1 MTRKQQ
7 AGFTLIELM
16 IVVAIIGILAAIA
29 IPRYQDYVARS
40 QVTEA
45 INLASGLKTSVAE
58 IYANTGDL
66 AGIDSGTNGIP
77 AATSVTGS
85 YVSGVAVLNGVITAT
100 MGNDA
105 NAVLTE
111 EGANTVVLTPD
122 DESAGS
128 IVWDCTDSSVAE
140 QYLPQNCRTTGS
152 TAQTE

>member
-66 AGIDSGTNGIP
+66 DGINSETNGIP
-77 AATSVTGS
+77 AAASVTGA
-85 YVSGVAVLNGVITAT
+85 YVSRVAVANGVITAT

-111 EGANTVVLTPD
+111 ENANTVVLTPD
-122 DESAGS
+122 DDSAGS
-128 IVWDCTDSSVAE
+128 IVWDCTASTVAD
-140 QYLPQNCRTTGS
+140 QYLPQNCR
-152 TAQTE
+152 

>member
-1 MTRKQQ
+1 MTRKQS
-7 AGFTLIELM
+7 GFTLIELM

-45 INLASGLKTSVAE
+45 INLSSGLKTSVAE
-58 IYANTGDL
+58 IYANTGEL

-85 YVSGVAVLNGVITAT
+85 YVTGVAVLNGVITAT
-100 MGNDA
+100 MGNNA
-105 NAVLTE
+105 NSVLTE
-111 EGANTVVLTPD
+111 TGSNAVVLTPND
-122 DESAGS
+122 LSAGS
-128 IVWDCTDSSVAE
+128 ITWVCTDSSVEE

-152 TAQTE
+152 TAQPE